1 MSRERFAKLFTG
13 TSDAARLGQCLAVE
27 ESTEG
32 NYLLID
38 FYSRQIRGTFP
49 REQDAEFRALEIY
62 GFPHPFPDFRRDART
77 GCYIAQPS
85 WNGQTGRNHG
95 R

>member
-13 TSDAARLGQCLAVE
+13 TSDAGRLGQCLAVE

-49 REQDAEFRALEIY
+49 REQDAEFKALEIY
-62 GFPHPFPDFRRDART
+62 GHPKPFPDFRRDAH
-77 GCYIAQPS
+77 GCYIAQPG
-85 WNGQTGRNHG
+85 WNGRSGQNNGR
-95 R
+95 